1 MKPLQIS
8 LYVGRGVA
16 VPAPA
21 PITQAFRSAEIT
33 QNDEAPSAF
42 QVTFQASR
50 GPTDLDY
57 SVFDQPWLLPFNRLI
72 LAVSIAGFPY
82 VLMDGLITRR
92 EFTPA
97 SGKNPDTLTVT
108 GEDVSVAMALEEL
121 PMAWPAMP
129 DFAIVSTILE
139 KYLVYGLLPT
149 AIPTPVSLSNAPD
162 EVTRQQLMTD
172 RDFIQSLASLYG
184 YVFQVHPGPAV
195 GMNVAYWGPPLRV
208 GLPNPTLNVNTLLD
222 RNVESI
228 SFAYDAMAPLVV
240 AGEVQD
246 VEELDEVVP
255 IAAPTSLRLPPM
267 ASEPALVVN
276 LPYVRTRVFVDGW
289 MDPVQALAQAQA
301 MVDRSTDKVVTANG
315 ELDVLRYGQPLM
327 CPGLVSLRG
336 AGYAHDGLYYVESV
350 THHVSRESFRQS
362 FSLTREGLGSTL
374 PVVP

>member
-1 MKPLQIS
+1 
-8 LYVGRGVA
+8 
-16 VPAPA
+16 
-21 PITQAFRSAEIT
+21 
-33 QNDEAPSAF
+33 
-42 QVTFQASR
+42 
-50 GPTDLDY
+50 
-57 SVFDQPWLLPFNRLI
+57 
-72 LAVSIAGFPY
+72 
-82 VLMDGLITRR
+82 
-92 EFTPA
+92 
-97 SGKNPDTLTVT
+97 
-108 GEDVSVAMALEEL
+108 
-121 PMAWPAMP
+121 MAWPAMP